1 MEEDRA
7 KSVANSRKLTAPPT
21 LLFAAAPRARL
32 MVISNCRTAHIP
44 IIVTVEGLW
53 RRKLHIN
60 SPTVLLPSGPSPL
73 FDPTL
78 DEKKEEDQ
86 KEITS
91 SVRVYVKLPSPLV
104 REGPEDSDS
113 IFVRM
118 NVKLPSPL
126 VFDCHD
132 NRDASRSTVGYGHQ
146 TCPTRCSKQ
155 KGGRR
160 RQLAR
165 VGNGLRPFFFH
176 SPVTPLRLWATTT
189 LIYFP
194 SCLTYP
200 TTSSYIYV
208 PLALT
213 LLPSPSRSILCSFDG
228 RKQGRDEDLFW
239 SFDVS
244 ASVSCRS
251 ELGSVP
257 DTLPGRDK
265 QIHLFPLSLIASTVR
280 EMNTLQGFNWE
291 SWSQQGGWYN
301 FLKDK
306 VSDIANAGVTHV
318 WLPPPSHSV
327 AFQGR
332 SVIPICRR
340 DHMLTEST
348 FV

>member
-1 MEEDRA
+1 MIWVHRD
-7 KSVANSRKLTAPPT
+7 ANCFIFCECECEAS
-21 LLFAAAPRARL
+21 F
-32 MVISNCRTAHIP
+32 S
-44 IIVTVEGLW
+44 
-53 RRKLHIN
+53 
-60 SPTVLLPSGPSPL
+60 
-73 FDPTL
+73 
-78 DEKKEEDQ
+78 EKDQ
-86 KEITS
+86 KIITP
-91 SVRVYVKLPSPLV
+91 SVRV
-104 REGPEDSDS
+104 
-113 IFVRM
+113 

-132 NRDASRSTVGYGHQ
+132 NRDVSRSTVGYGHH
-146 TCPTRCSKQ
+146 TCPRRCS
-155 KGGRR
+155 
-160 RQLAR
+160 
-165 VGNGLRPFFFH
+165 NGLRPIFFQ
-176 SPVTPLRLWATTT
+176 SPVTPRRLWATTT

-194 SCLTYP
+194 SCLTCP
-200 TTSSYIYV
+200 ATSSYIYV

-265 QIHLFPLSLIASTVR
+265 QIHFFPSSFIAFTVR
-280 EMNTLQGFNWE
+280 ETNTLQGFNWE
-291 SWSQQGGWYN
+291 SWRQQGGWYN

-327 AFQGR
+327 GVQGR
-332 SVIPICRR
+332 SVIRICRR
-340 DHMLTEST
+340 DHSHMLIESAL
-348 FV
+348 V